1 MKISQIEKDHAAACL
16 NPQPN
21 KPYEELV
28 VLQRSDRSRS
38 MDEGYAPIR
47 VEQLQKALRLEG

>member
-1 MKISQIEKDHAAACL
+1 MKISQIEKDHVTVRL

-38 MDEGYAPIR
+38 MDEGNVLDSDHR
-47 VEQLQKALRLEG
+47 VVYTSNT